1 MWKPA
6 VVIGKHS
13 NSHPYNIRTDTG
25 GTLRR
30 NRHHLRKI
38 CGPPPTAASVL
49 DDFLDDDSTPLV
61 SDEPAVAPKKHT
73 RSGQSILT
81 D

>member
-1 MWKPA
+1 M
-6 VVIGKHS
+6 VIDKHS
-13 NSHPYNIRTDTG
+13 NSHPNNIRTDTG
-25 GTLRR
+25 GTMRR

-38 CGPPPTAASVL
+38 CGPPPTAALVL
-49 DDFLDDDSTPLV
+49 DDFLDDSTPLA
-61 SDEPAVAPKKHT
+61 SDEPAVAPKKRT